1 MKNSKEICDE
11 IKALLIGN
19 KKSHYEQCEDIM
31 RMLKSVTAGKE
42 LMDKHPTEY
51 TALAQTFTDCKIP
64 IPNASAHAL
73 KCIDRFV
80 VPGKLHTLTDGLI
93 KLVIGIEYF
102 GLADKIKRNV
112 REAKTHE
119 MSNFTNKAFPNKFD
133 YTHGFYHNDQTI
145 MLIICKRCE
154 TQLLQTPSAHLTM
167 KEPCFQCVLY
177 NQTVD
182 EINNANTYTYTN
194 NIANVKTNTNTTNT
208 TNTKTFSNIDFGKT
222 NVGHTG
228 HTGHVSSSSSSIHWA
243 NVIPNLFV
251 GSIFAVADQSFMISQ
266 RIKGIVDLS
275 GSAQH
280 LKLLGVKTHKINV
293 EDNPTANIKP
303 YLNPAYDFMNDLI
316 SKGDAVLVFCR
327 AGVSRSA
334 TVVLYYLMRKFGIT
348 YNEAYRMVK
357 VKRNQVQPNNG
368 FVDQLL
374 QYTFPTVDFGSLEKC

>member
-1 MKNSKEICDE
+1 
-11 IKALLIGN
+11 
-19 KKSHYEQCEDIM
+19 
-31 RMLKSVTAGKE
+31 
-42 LMDKHPTEY
+42 
-51 TALAQTFTDCKIP
+51 
-64 IPNASAHAL
+64 
-73 KCIDRFV
+73 
-80 VPGKLHTLTDGLI
+80 
-93 KLVIGIEYF
+93 
-102 GLADKIKRNV
+102 
-112 REAKTHE
+112 
-119 MSNFTNKAFPNKFD
+119 
-133 YTHGFYHNDQTI
+133 
-145 MLIICKRCE
+145 
-154 TQLLQTPSAHLTM
+154 
-167 KEPCFQCVLY
+167 
-177 NQTVD
+177 
-182 EINNANTYTYTN
+182 
-194 NIANVKTNTNTTNT
+194 
-208 TNTKTFSNIDFGKT
+208 
-222 NVGHTG
+222 
-228 HTGHVSSSSSSIHWA
+228 
-243 NVIPNLFV
+243 
-251 GSIFAVADQSFMISQ
+251 MISQ